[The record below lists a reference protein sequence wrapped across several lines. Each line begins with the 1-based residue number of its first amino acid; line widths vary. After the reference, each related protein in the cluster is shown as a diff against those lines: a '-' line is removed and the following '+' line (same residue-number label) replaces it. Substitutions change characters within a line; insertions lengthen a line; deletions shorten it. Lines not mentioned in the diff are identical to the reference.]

1 MVVVFMF
8 IVFGHLYDVC
18 ELYIIIGMVPQL
30 YGLLLLDLTV
40 VLVNT
45 VQQWCRDCV
54 DDVLECWGTVSME
67 IGLDFL
73 PMITV

>member
-1 MVVVFMF
+1 M
-8 IVFGHLYDVC
+8 
-18 ELYIIIGMVPQL
+18 
-30 YGLLLLDLTV
+30 
-40 VLVNT
+40 LVNT

-67 IGLDFL
+67 IELDFL